1 MTEYR
6 TPKEDRD
13 QLKHEARVRAV
24 LDQAVR
30 DGASLMAAM
39 DLDEPP
45 QVVERWINAVWNG
58 LRKSLS
64 DNHPGQ
70 AGARQED
77 RLMAIVVLLS
87 ERMSDEAD
95 AIMRGLRDGDPDV

>member
-1 MTEYR
+1 MPEYR
-6 TPKEDRD
+6 TPEEDQD
-13 QLKHEARVRAV
+13 QLEHQARVRAV

-45 QVVERWINAVWNG
+45 QVVERWINAVWDG

-64 DNHPGQ
+64 DNHPRQ

-77 RLMAIVVLLS
+77 RLMAIVLLLTG
-87 ERMSDEAD
+87 RMSDEAD
-95 AIMRGLRDGDPDV
+95 AILHGIRDGEPE